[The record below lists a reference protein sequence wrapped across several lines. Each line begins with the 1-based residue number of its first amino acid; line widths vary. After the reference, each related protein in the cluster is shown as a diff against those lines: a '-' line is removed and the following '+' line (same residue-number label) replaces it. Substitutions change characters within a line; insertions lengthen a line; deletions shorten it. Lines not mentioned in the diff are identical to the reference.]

1 MEHTPPMIFKAVKN
15 EAELEGM
22 KNSTVI
28 LYDAEQPTWDEKSW

>member
-1 MEHTPPMIFKAVKN
+1 MIFKAVKN

-28 LYDAEQPTWDEKSW
+28 LYDAEQPT